1 LVINVL
7 QSLNSVKQKLYKM
20 VSLNKNILFEHFAGR
35 TTPLQ
40 RIVIS
45 EWLQTAENQEVYYQW
60 LEDYENTFPQI
71 LADKDVAKKVF
82 FDKIYAENNP
92 ETVEIISEK
101 AFDEYHEPIAIWK
114 KSWFRWA
121 IAAMLFLSFGMTFYL
136 QKDNIFYKNYQ
147 TAYGETEAINLPD
160 GSIVTLNANSI
171 LRLKRFGFVSAPIR
185 EVFLDGEAEFSVKH
199 KSDNQRF
206 IVKTSQKL
214 EVEVL
219 GTEFSVFART
229 RGSKVVLTKGKV
241 KVNYGA
247 GNQQHSIMMKPGD
260 LVSLDKKGIVKLKE
274 IQNVKV
280 YTAWKSHR
288 FIFDNT
294 SLEEITYQIEETF
307 GVHIQ
312 INSADLAIRT
322 VTGTFSAEQADD
334 LIAIL
339 QELLTLQ
346 YEKNSDGTVVL
357 SEIIE

>member
-1 LVINVL
+1 
-7 QSLNSVKQKLYKM
+7 M
-20 VSLNKNILFEHFAGR
+20 TSLNKNILFEHFAGR

-40 RIVIS
+40 RIVVS
-45 EWLQTAENQEVYYQW
+45 EWLQTPENQEIYYQW

-82 FDKIYAENNP
+82 FDKIYAENNT
-92 ETVEIISEK
+92 ETIQETISEEV
-101 AFDEYHEPIAIWK
+101 FDDYQEPVAIWK
-114 KSWFRWA
+114 KPWFRWA
-121 IAAMLFLSFGMTFYL
+121 IAAMMILGFGMTFYI

-147 TAYGETEAINLPD
+147 TAYGETETINLPD
-160 GSIVTLNANSI
+160 GSRVTLNANSI

-199 KSDNQRF
+199 KSNNQRF

-219 GTEFSVFART
+219 GTEFSVFARM

-241 KVNYGA
+241 KVNYGV

-260 LVSLDKKGIVKLKE
+260 LVSLDKKGEVKLKE
-274 IQNVKV
+274 IQNAKV

-288 FIFDNT
+288 FIFDDT

-312 INSADLAIRT
+312 INSADLANRT

>member
-1 LVINVL
+1 
-7 QSLNSVKQKLYKM
+7 M
-20 VSLNKNILFEHFAGR
+20 TSLNKNILFEHFAGR

-45 EWLQTAENQEVYYQW
+45 EWLQTAENQEVYYKW
-60 LEDYENTFPQI
+60 LEEFENCFPQI
-71 LADKDVAKKVF
+71 IADKEVGKSKF
-82 FDKIYAENNP
+82 FDRISQLQELEILN
-92 ETVEIISEK
+92 ETDDYVEEISI
-101 AFDEYHEPIAIWK
+101 PIWK
-114 KSWFRWA
+114 KPWFKWA
-121 IAAMLFLSFGMTFYL
+121 VAAMLFLSFGMTFYV
-136 QKDNIFYKNYQ
+136 QKDNILYKNYQ
-147 TAYGETEAINLPD
+147 TAYGETQTINLPD
-160 GSIVTLNANSI
+160 GSRVTLNANSL

-199 KSDNQRF
+199 KLDNQRF

-241 KVNYGA
+241 KVNYGV
-247 GNQQHSIMMKPGD
+247 GKQQHSIMMKPGD
-260 LVSLDKKGIVKLKE
+260 LVSLDKKGEVKLKE

-312 INSADLAIRT
+312 INSADLANRT

-346 YEKNSDGTVVL
+346 YEKNADGTVVL

>member
-1 LVINVL
+1 
-7 QSLNSVKQKLYKM
+7 M
-20 VSLNKNILFEHFAGR
+20 TSLNKNILFEHFAGR

-45 EWLQTAENQEVYYQW
+45 EWLQIPENQETYYHW

-82 FDKIYAENNP
+82 FEKIHSNNN
-92 ETVEIISEK
+92 TEIIQETIIEEV
-101 AFDEYHEPIAIWK
+101 FDEYQETVAIWK

-121 IAAMLFLSFGMTFYL
+121 IAAMLFLSFGMTFYQ

-147 TAYGETEAINLPD
+147 TAYGETQTINLPD
-160 GSIVTLNANSI
+160 GSRVTLNANSI

-185 EVFLDGEAEFSVKH
+185 EVFLDGEAEFSIKH

-219 GTEFSVFART
+219 GTEFSVFARG

-241 KVNYGA
+241 KVNYGI
-247 GNQQHSIMMKPGD
+247 GKQQHSIMMKPGD
-260 LVSLDKKGIVKLKE
+260 LVSLDKKGEVKLKE
-274 IQNVKV
+274 IQNVKI

-312 INSADLAIRT
+312 INSADLANRT

>member
-1 LVINVL
+1 
-7 QSLNSVKQKLYKM
+7 M
-20 VSLNKNILFEHFAGR
+20 ASLNKNILFEHFAGR

-45 EWLQTAENQEVYYQW
+45 EWLQTPENQEVYYQW
-60 LEDYENTFPQI
+60 LEDFENTFPQI
-71 LADKDVAKKVF
+71 LADKEVAKRVF
-82 FDKIYAENNP
+82 FNKVYSENDIQIVQDVI
-92 ETVEIISEK
+92 EEEVFE
-101 AFDEYHEPIAIWK
+101 DYQEPTPVWK
-114 KSWFRWA
+114 KSWFKWA
-121 IAAMLFLSFGMTFYL
+121 IAAMLFLSFGMTFYI
-136 QKDNIFYKNYQ
+136 QRDNIFYKNYQ
-147 TAYGETEAINLPD
+147 TAYGETQAINLPD
-160 GSIVTLNANSI
+160 GSIVTLNANSM

-199 KSDNQRF
+199 KLDNQRF

-219 GTEFSVFART
+219 GTEFSVFARR

-241 KVNYGA
+241 KVNYGI
-247 GNQQHSIMMKPGD
+247 GKQQYSIMMKPGD
-260 LVSLDKKGIVKLKE
+260 LVSLDKKGEVKLKE
-274 IQNVKV
+274 VQNVKV

-312 INSADLAIRT
+312 INSADLANRS

>member
-1 LVINVL
+1 M
-7 QSLNSVKQKLYKM
+7 NSFVG
-20 VSLNKNILFEHFAGR
+20 KNILFEHFAGR

-40 RIVIS
+40 KKLVS
-45 EWLQTAENQEVYYQW
+45 NWLQNVENQEIYYKY
-60 LEDYENTFPQI
+60 LEEYENSFPQI
-71 LADKDVAKKVF
+71 IADTDTAKSKF
-82 FDKIYAENNP
+82 FDKIAQMQ
-92 ETVEIISEK
+92 TSQL
-101 AFDEYHEPIAIWK
+101 DDEPIEETEEYYEQESIPIWK
-114 KSWFRWA
+114 KTWFKWA
-121 IAAMLFLSFGMTFYL
+121 IAAMLFLSFGMTFYI
-136 QKDNIFYKNYQ
+136 QQDNIFYRNYQ
-147 TAYGETEAINLPD
+147 TAYGETQTINLPD
-160 GSIVTLNANSI
+160 GSRVTLNANSL

-241 KVNYGA
+241 KVNYGF
-247 GNQQHSIMMKPGD
+247 GKQQHSIMMKPGD
-260 LVSLDKKGIVKLKE
+260 LVSLDKKGDVKLKE
-274 IQNVKV
+274 IQNAKV

-312 INSADLAIRT
+312 INSADLANRT

>member
-1 LVINVL
+1 
-7 QSLNSVKQKLYKM
+7 M
-20 VSLNKNILFEHFAGR
+20 TSLNKNILFEHFAGR

-45 EWLQTAENQEVYYQW
+45 EWLQTPENQEIYYQW

-71 LADKDVAKKVF
+71 LANKDEAKKAF
-82 FDKIYAENNP
+82 FDKIYSENNVQIVQDVI
-92 ETVEIISEK
+92 EEEEEVFE
-101 AFDEYHEPIAIWK
+101 DYQEPIAIWK
-114 KSWFRWA
+114 KTWFKWA
-121 IAAMLFLSFGMTFYL
+121 IAAMLFLSFGMTFYV

-147 TAYGETEAINLPD
+147 TAYGETQTINLPD
-160 GSIVTLNANSI
+160 GSIVTLNANSM

-206 IVKTSQKL
+206 VVKTSQKL

-219 GTEFSVFART
+219 GTEFSVFARV

-241 KVNYGA
+241 KVNYGV
-247 GNQQHSIMMKPGD
+247 GSQQHSIMMKPGD
-260 LVSLDKKGIVKLKE
+260 LVSLDKKGEVKLKE
-274 IQNVKV
+274 VQNVKV

-288 FIFDNT
+288 FVFDNT

-312 INSADLAIRT
+312 INSADLANRT